1 MPPKLITIYWRDIPA
16 QVTAQK
22 GRMRE
27 KALLEARFQHA
38 IDRAASVAGLTD
50 TDSYIAQWNRKTF
63 ACEGDMAEAV
73 AKEATKIEENY
84 PDERLEKLVK
94 QGGVEGDDEKTI
106 T

>member
-16 QVTAQK
+16 QVTAQE
-22 GRMRE
+22 GRVRE

-38 IDRAASVAGLTD
+38 IDRAAAVAGLTD

-63 ACEGDMAEAV
+63 ACEGEMAEAV

-84 PDERLEKLVK
+84 PAERLEILVK

>member
-16 QVTAQK
+16 QVTAQE
-22 GRMRE
+22 GRVRE

-38 IDRAASVAGLTD
+38 IDRAAAVAGLTD

-63 ACEGDMAEAV
+63 ACEGEMAEAV

-84 PDERLEKLVK
+84 PAERLDILV
-94 QGGVEGDDEKTI
+94 
-106 T
+106 

>member
-16 QVTAQK
+16 QVTAQE
-22 GRMRE
+22 GRVRE

-38 IDRAASVAGLTD
+38 IDRAAAVAGLTD

-63 ACEGDMAEAV
+63 ACEEDMAEAV

-84 PDERLEKLVK
+84 PAERLEILVK

>member
-1 MPPKLITIYWRDIPA
+1 MSSKLITIYWRDIPA

-22 GRMRE
+22 GRIRE

-38 IDRAASVAGLTD
+38 IDRAATVAGLTD

-63 ACEGDMAEAV
+63 ACEGNMAEAV
-73 AKEATKIEENY
+73 AKEAAKIEENS
-84 PDERLEKLVK
+84 PDERLEMLVK
-94 QGGVEGDDEKTI
+94 QGGVEDDSEKVI

>member
-16 QVTAQK
+16 QVTAQE
-22 GRMRE
+22 GRVSE

-38 IDRAASVAGLTD
+38 IDRAAAVAGLTD

-84 PDERLEKLVK
+84 PAERLEILVK